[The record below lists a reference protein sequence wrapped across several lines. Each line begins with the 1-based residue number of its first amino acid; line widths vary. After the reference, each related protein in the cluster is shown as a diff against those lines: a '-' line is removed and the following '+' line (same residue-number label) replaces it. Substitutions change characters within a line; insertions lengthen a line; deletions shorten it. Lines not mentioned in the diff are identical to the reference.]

1 MTDAKDMIRGQSMSL
16 DEILYAGKRSDN
28 PWDPEERRLALSY
41 FYYAL
46 GVTDIVAEVDDDG
59 VNRLPPLVL
68 DLQPCVHRKQGTTE
82 DDFKEE
88 LGNVDI
94 EPILELAYLEIE
106 HLLANYKFL
115 FVDGFSVLDVIL
127 RYIGENPSN
136 WTVTILD
143 DDMIS
148 MFNDT
153 FDYIRKTTG
162 QHECVV
168 VLLIQNTVTKNIW
181 ADA

>member
-1 MTDAKDMIRGQSMSL
+1 MGSRRKTFSF
-16 DEILYAGKRSDN
+16 ILLLLCSRSN
-28 PWDPEERRLALSY
+28 RH
-41 FYYAL
+41 
-46 GVTDIVAEVDDDG
+46 IVAEVDDDG

-68 DLQPCVHRKQGTTE
+68 DLQPCVHRKQGTTK

-127 RYIGENPSN
+127 RYIGENPSS

-143 DDMIS
+143 DDI
-148 MFNDT
+148 D
-153 FDYIRKTTG
+153 
-162 QHECVV
+162 
-168 VLLIQNTVTKNIW
+168 
-181 ADA
+181 